1 MDNKSNPLGKPNAF
15 DQALSNFIHDFANG
29 GAIRHLADAGLTVT
43 EIAERLS
50 FPTPKSRV
58 AKEVWRYY
66 LEMGKV
72 RLEKPETGLI
82 GHGADH
88 TNKGGK
94 TASNKEDCGTDIIRK
109 VTYVKEQNAYGR
121 VSMRQVVEE
130 IPVDRRTYI
139 ACDFGKQ
146 MYQDREQFL
155 QKLETLSTKERQY
168 ILDLP
173 WPLETVYHEADER
186 MQNIMKKLEE

>member
-1 MDNKSNPLGKPNAF
+1 MAERENSTFN
-15 DQALSNFIHDFANG
+15 QALSNFVHDFASG

-50 FPTPKSRV
+50 FPTPKNKV
-58 AKEVWRYY
+58 AQEVWKYY
-66 LEMGKV
+66 LEIGKV
-72 RLEKPETGLI
+72 RLETAGET
-82 GHGADH
+82 
-88 TNKGGK
+88 T
-94 TASNKEDCGTDIIRK
+94 RK

-130 IPVDRRTYI
+130 IPVERRTYI

-146 MYQDREQFL
+146 MYQDKEDFL
-155 QKLETLSTKERQY
+155 RKLEVLSQKEREY

-173 WPLETVYHEADER
+173 WPLETVYHEEDER
-186 MQNIMKKLEE
+186 MRSIAAKLHMPTRKD

>member
-1 MDNKSNPLGKPNAF
+1 MKNNSDPPGKPHAF
-15 DQALSNFIHDFANG
+15 DQALSNFIHDFASG

-50 FPTPKSRV
+50 FPTPKDRV
-58 AKEVWRYY
+58 AQAVWRYY
-66 LEMGKV
+66 LEIGKV
-72 RLEKPETGLI
+72 RLEVPETGHNDTL
-82 GHGADH
+82 
-88 TNKGGK
+88 
-94 TASNKEDCGTDIIRK
+94 RK

-130 IPVDRRTYI
+130 IPVERRSYV

-146 MYQDREQFL
+146 MYRDRERFL
-155 QKLETLSTKERQY
+155 RRLEVLSAKERQY

-186 MQNIMKKLEE
+186 MQNIIKKLEENGGQGHV